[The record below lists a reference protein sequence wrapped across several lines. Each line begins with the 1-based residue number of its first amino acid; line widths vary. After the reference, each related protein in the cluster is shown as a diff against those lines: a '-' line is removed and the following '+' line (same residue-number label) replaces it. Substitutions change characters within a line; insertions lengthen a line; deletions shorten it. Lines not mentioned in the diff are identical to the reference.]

1 MKTRAGFSPSAPFAH
16 TYSIIARDPHSG
28 EMGVAVQSHWFSVGS
43 IVAWG
48 EAGVGVVAT
57 QALAQV
63 SYGPQGLA
71 LMRLGVPAPAALQA
85 LLSADEEREV
95 RQVAMLDAKGR
106 AAAHTGSRCV
116 AEAGH
121 VLGEGFSAQANMM
134 ASPTVWGAMAE
145 AYQRTEGD
153 LAERL
158 MAALEAAQ
166 AEGGDL
172 RGQQSACLLVVSG
185 ERTDQPWEGVRVNL
199 RVDDHSQP
207 LAELRRL
214 LSVQRAYE
222 WMNRGDALLGIGD
235 TEAAMQAYRHAA
247 ALLPENEEILFWQA
261 VTLTDLGRLEEAL
274 PIFQEVFRRNPV
286 WKVMV
291 KRLPPAGLMRGEPEV
306 VEKITGSGSE

>member
-1 MKTRAGFSPSAPFAH
+1 MKSQSVAFAH
-16 TYSIIARDPHSG
+16 TYSIIARDPQTG

-57 QALAQV
+57 QALVQV

-71 LMRLGVPAPAALQA
+71 LMRAGIPAPTALQA
-85 LLSADEEREV
+85 LLAADEEREV
-95 RQVAMLDAKGR
+95 RQVAMLDASGR
-106 AAAHTGSRCV
+106 CAVHTGSRCV

-121 VLGEGFSAQANMM
+121 YLGEGFSAQANMM
-134 ASPTVWGAMAE
+134 ASATVWGAMAE
-145 AYQRTEGD
+145 AFSRTEGN

-158 MAALEAAQ
+158 MTALEAAQ

-172 RGQQSACLLVVSG
+172 RGQQSACLLVVAG
-185 ERTDQPWEGVRVNL
+185 ERTDRPWEGVRVNL
-199 RVDDHSQP
+199 RVDDHPQP

-214 LSVQRAYE
+214 LTVHNAYD
-222 WMNRGDALLGIGD
+222 WMNRGDALLAAGNI
-235 TEAAMQAYRHAA
+235 EAAMQAYRSAA

-274 PIFQEVFRRNPV
+274 PIFEVVFRRNPL

-291 KRLPPAGLMRGEPEV
+291 KRLPPAGLMQADAQV
-306 VEKITGSGSE
+306 IEKITGVIGE

>member
-1 MKTRAGFSPSAPFAH
+1 MNQSAGRHCSSPFAH
-16 TYSIIARDPHSG
+16 TYSIIARDPQSG

-57 QALAQV
+57 QALVQV
-63 SYGPQGLA
+63 SNGPQGLA
-71 LMRLGVPAPAALQA
+71 LMRAGVPAPSALQA
-85 LLSADEEREV
+85 LLEADAEREV
-95 RQVAMLDAKGR
+95 RQVAMLDAAGR
-106 AAAHTGSRCV
+106 AAVHTGTRCV

-145 AYQRTEGD
+145 AYRNTSGD

-166 AEGGDL
+166 SEGGDL
-172 RGQQSACLLVVSG
+172 RGQQSACLLVVAG
-185 ERTDQPWEGVRVNL
+185 ERSEQPWQGVRVNL
-199 RVDDHSQP
+199 RVDDHPQP

-214 LSVQRAYE
+214 LSVHRAYE
-222 WMNRGDALLGIGD
+222 WMNRGDALLGAGD
-235 TEAAMQAYRHAA
+235 TEAAMQAYRTAA
-247 ALLPENEEILFWQA
+247 DLLPENEEIQFWQA
-261 VTLTDLGRLEEAL
+261 VTLADLGRLNEAL
-274 PIFQEVFRRNPV
+274 PIFQQVFQRNPL

-291 KRLPPAGLMRGEPEV
+291 KRLPPAGLMRDEPGLIEQ
-306 VEKITGSGSE
+306 ILGGNSE

>member
-1 MKTRAGFSPSAPFAH
+1 MKMPAGLNRSTPFAH
-16 TYSIIARDPHSG
+16 TYSIVARDPHSG

-57 QALAQV
+57 QALVRV
-63 SYGPQGLA
+63 SYGLQGLT
-71 LMRLGVPAPAALQA
+71 LMRAGVPAPAALQA

-106 AAAHTGSRCV
+106 VAVHTGSRCV

-121 VLGEGFSAQANMM
+121 EFGEGFSAQANMM
-134 ASPTVWGAMAE
+134 ASSTVWGAMAE

-172 RGQQSACLLVVSG
+172 RGQQSACLLVVAA

-199 RVDDHSQP
+199 RVDDHPQP
-207 LAELRRL
+207 LGELRRL
-214 LSVQRAYE
+214 LTVHRAYD
-222 WMNRGDALLGIGD
+222 WMNRGDALLGMGD
-235 TEAAMQAYRHAA
+235 TQAAMQAYRRAA

-261 VTLTDLGRLEEAL
+261 VTLADLGRLEEAL
-274 PIFQEVFRRNPV
+274 PVFQDVFRRNPL

-291 KRLPPAGLMRGEPEV
+291 KRLPPAGLIRSGPEV
-306 VEKITGSGSE
+306 IEKITGSTNE